1 MSTSSTC
8 RRGRHSDS
16 LRRLT
21 ATCWA
26 MSPEGRSRPDEDDV
40 QAVMQ
45 RFVRDFPDAVLI
57 GGWATY
63 LRTRVAKS
71 HDIDIIVDHATLAKL
86 RAKFQLSPSHHISGR
101 KFELNVEGVGV
112 DVYPVYQSKLGQ
124 RLQIP
129 VEVLMNY
136 TENIDRTRILTT
148 EAQFVAKMAALLDRP
163 DTLPG
168 EKDRREVWGILN
180 SGPGGN
186 FKGGAGILGGGGLGG
201 APRAGPPGPN
211 LDRRRGTGQ
220 LGQPRPGRP
229 RREL

>member
-1 MSTSSTC
+1 
-8 RRGRHSDS
+8 
-16 LRRLT
+16 
-21 ATCWA
+21 
-26 MSPEGRSRPDEDDV
+26 MSPERQSGPDEDDV

-63 LRTRVAKS
+63 IRTRAAKS

-86 RAKFQLSPSHHISGR
+86 QAKFQLSPSHHISGR
-101 KFELNVEGVGV
+101 KFELRVEGVGV

-136 TENIDRTRILTT
+136 TENIDRTRILTK

-168 EKDRREVWGILN
+168 EKDRRELWELISNGPGMNFNFVVGIL
-180 SGPGGN
+180 
-186 FKGGAGILGGGGLGG
+186 
-201 APRAGPPGPN
+201 RAGGWEGARRSELLDQTFDLLGETAN
-211 LDRRRGTGQ
+211 LSKQDRVTLRLNRVRAVEATRSVEGRDQELDR
-220 LGQPRPGRP
+220 
-229 RREL
+229 